1 MSFTEGYF
9 QYQWIAP
16 NELLVA
22 SHISG
27 FIEKSISTKQINKS
41 LYIYLTINYYCFHFC
56 IYHDQTIDN
65 PMEESLNFLLIFAS
79 VSSRL
84 PYINFAEYHNGTKL
98 HILTVSIT
106 QFENNKQ
113 NKNANILNFK
123 LKCAY
128 IFISSF
134 FRLYL
139 FSKTLLV
146 VARSKVQNRVSV

>member
-1 MSFTEGYF
+1 MPRYTVNN
-9 QYQWIAP
+9 I
-16 NELLVA
+16 L
-22 SHISG
+22 
-27 FIEKSISTKQINKS
+27 EKMYITIKQLIIRW
-41 LYIYLTINYYCFHFC
+41 L
-56 IYHDQTIDN
+56 
-65 PMEESLNFLLIFAS
+65 EESLNFLLLFAS

-106 QFENNKQ
+106 KFENNKQ

-134 FRLYL
+134 FLLYL

-146 VARSKVQNRVSV
+146 VARSKVQNRVTV

>member
-1 MSFTEGYF
+1 MYGNLDDTE
-9 QYQWIAP
+9 AK
-16 NELLVA
+16 
-22 SHISG
+22 ISKK
-27 FIEKSISTKQINKS
+27 FKLSSIGLSIV
-41 LYIYLTINYYCFHFC
+41 L
-56 IYHDQTIDN
+56 
-65 PMEESLNFLLIFAS
+65 
-79 VSSRL
+79 
-84 PYINFAEYHNGTKL
+84 
-98 HILTVSIT
+98 LTVSIT

-146 VARSKVQNRVSV
+146 VARSKVQNRVTV